1 MRMVASAGQ
10 SLRMLWRATLR
21 FSELNALVASA
32 RRMASLLS
40 ESRHLLAACT
50 AASMPDN
57 CPPQSWMQPDASWMS
72 CLIKDRVALAI
83 ILRAVSPMPI
93 GRTPGFLSSAMS
105 RHARK
110 GAIRGGLH
118 RASW

>member
-1 MRMVASAGQ
+1 MRPGIEASAGQ

-57 CPPQSWMQPDASWMS
+57 CPPRRSTDLFDLAHAWFLAHPPARHTS
-72 CLIKDRVALAI
+72 CCNNYY
-83 ILRAVSPMPI
+83 
-93 GRTPGFLSSAMS
+93 TS
-105 RHARK
+105 RHAVNTRVVIKQGMRNEEMRNEEMRK
-110 GAIRGGLH
+110 
-118 RASW
+118 